1 MVNGVTADATVP
13 LADLLIRVSRGER
26 ITITDGGKTVAVL
39 APPPPGEVATE
50 TEEERRAKIMAS
62 VEKMR
67 ELRKG
72 NILGPDLTIRE
83 MIEEGRR

>member
-1 MVNGVTADATVP
+1 MVNPITADAASP
-13 LADLLIRVSRGER
+13 LSELLIRVARGER
-26 ITITDGGKTVAVL
+26 IDITDGGKTVAVL
-39 APPPPGEVATE
+39 IPPTVIVPAE
-50 TEEERRAKIMAS
+50 TEQERRAKIIAS

-83 MIEEGRR
+83 MREEGRR

>member
-1 MVNGVTADATVP
+1 MVNGVTADAASQ
-13 LADLLIRVSRGER
+13 LSELLIRVACGER

-39 APPPPGEVATE
+39 APPPPAEITTE
-50 TEEERRAKIMAS
+50 TDEERRAKIMAA

>member
-1 MVNGVTADATVP
+1 M
-13 LADLLIRVSRGER
+13 ADLLIRVSKGER
-26 ITITDGGKTVAVL
+26 INITAGGKIIAILT
-39 APPPPGEVATE
+39 PPPPVDVATE
-50 TEEERRAKIMAS
+50 TEAERRAKIMAS

>member
-1 MVNGVTADATVP
+1 MVNAVTADAACQ
-13 LADLLIRVSRGER
+13 LSDLLIRVARGER

-39 APPPPGEVATE
+39 APPPVEVATE
-50 TEEERRAKIMAS
+50 TEEARRAKIMAS

-83 MIEEGRR
+83 MREEGRR